1 MFQPGRDD
9 DLAFRFGFDPG
20 VGAMGYLAFALWPLG
35 EVDRAISVIERM
47 QERIAEISH
56 AGSLIF
62 GRLQAALFELMRGD
76 PARAEPTPPGS
87 PASRATTSS
96 LSMPRPPSFSRA
108 G

>member
-1 MFQPGRDD
+1 MFQTGRDD

-35 EVDRAISVIERM
+35 EVDRAISLIERM

-56 AGSLIF
+56 AGTLAF
-62 GRLQAALFELMRGD
+62 ARLHAALFELMRGD
-76 PARAEPTPPGS
+76 PARAEPN
-87 PASRATTSS
+87 ASELARLAREHK
-96 LSMPRPPSFSRA
+96 LPSMPRPPHFSRA